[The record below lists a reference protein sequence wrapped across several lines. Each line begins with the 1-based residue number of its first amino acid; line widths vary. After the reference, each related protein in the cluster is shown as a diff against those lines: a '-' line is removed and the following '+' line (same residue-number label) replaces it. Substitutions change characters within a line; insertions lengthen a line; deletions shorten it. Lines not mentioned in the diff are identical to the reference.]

1 MLDTMNNSSD
11 YILYFLCQRAKHDV
25 TSCIGGNYACLC
37 QEYSINHKLNNAPIP
52 QVIKTI
58 RNKNDY
64 DDIQLCNANIVK
76 ELRNVTCGN
85 YSLEGLNIDEIELI
99 IKDISTM

>member
-1 MLDTMNNSSD
+1 MLDTMNNSSN
-11 YILYFLCQRAKHDV
+11 YIIYFLCQRAKHDV
-25 TSCIGGNYACLC
+25 TSCIGGNYA
-37 QEYSINHKLNNAPIP
+37 SINHKLSNSLIP
-52 QVIKTI
+52 QAIKTI

-64 DDIQLCNANIVK
+64 SDIQLCNANIVK

-85 YSLEGLNIDEIELI
+85 YSLEGLNIDEIESI